1 MVPAVAYSDV
11 VAVVEVPVEEA
22 ASYGGGVVHPSSS
35 SSVVG
40 GHVVGGH
47 VVGGHVVEGSA
58 HREEV
63 RPSLVEVLEYHNA
76 NIQQSCHSCPTTS
89 QNYVSYT
96 HMKGLKIG

>member
-35 SSVVG
+35 SSL
-40 GHVVGGH
+40 

-76 NIQQSCHSCPTTS
+76 NVQQSCQSCPTS
-89 QNYVSYT
+89 HNYVNYT